1 MPGTLYKH
9 LPSYLDDFVW
19 FRNFTSDRT
28 FSQLLEDNSE
38 QFPLQQW
45 IIYWKKAAPSGAAK
59 HQKKKD
65 QKRIQTYSPIN
76 LTNDQSA

>member
-1 MPGTLYKH
+1 MIQELYRWQNI
-9 LPSYLDDFVW
+9 LPAA
-19 FRNFTSDRT
+19 
-28 FSQLLEDNSE
+28 EDNSE